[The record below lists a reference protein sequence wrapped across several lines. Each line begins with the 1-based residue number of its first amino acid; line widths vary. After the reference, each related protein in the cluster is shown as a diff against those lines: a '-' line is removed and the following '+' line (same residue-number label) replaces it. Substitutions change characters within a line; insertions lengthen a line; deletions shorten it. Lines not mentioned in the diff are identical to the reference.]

1 MVNNEQI
8 YIEDMLHTMTLI
20 IIQNDSYQF
29 FIKIYDAKMKTIFMG
44 TSLGKNGKII
54 QIHFIL

>member
-20 IIQNDSYQF
+20 IIQNDSYHF
-29 FIKIYDAKMKTIFMG
+29 FIKIQVAKMRIF
-44 TSLGKNGKII
+44 LW
-54 QIHFIL
+54 